1 MAVDSDRVINMA
13 RILAIVHIVV
23 GFLLICFGIAERAV
37 EYFWTGYGGF
47 GIWIGIW
54 AGIFMGFSITS
65 AVFGGIIIICYSI
78 AIAMYRYR
86 YDAYWYD
93 YNDNDYSGTA
103 SWRTESPTED
113 YWNRW
118 TTNGPTW
125 GWWGTTPR
133 QYITRYGRDHRYNTE
148 MALSAFIL
156 ILGIVEFATG
166 IWAAV
171 CLCLMNPCTCCYN
184 SSPPQQG
191 QTMYTANSG
200 YAMSQFPGGGPV
212 AVPMQAGGGM
222 VAVHTLPPGVQG
234 APPQMVVLPVTGG
247 VGSQPQF
254 VQVPTSGAMPTGY
267 QPQQVVMPPT
277 ASHGGYARMQNEQ
290 DPVVT

>member
-1 MAVDSDRVINMA
+1 
-13 RILAIVHIVV
+13 
-23 GFLLICFGIAERAV
+23 
-37 EYFWTGYGGF
+37 
-47 GIWIGIW
+47 
-54 AGIFMGFSITS
+54 MGFSITS

-86 YDAYWYD
+86 YDAYWYV

-156 ILGIVEFATG
+156 IFGIVEFATG

-184 SSPPQQG
+184 SSPPQQVSSLATESSAVKKWRNLL
-191 QTMYTANSG
+191 QELLKG
-200 YAMSQFPGGGPV
+200 YNKIPKY
-212 AVPMQAGGGM
+212 
-222 VAVHTLPPGVQG
+222 VHRLQ
-234 APPQMVVLPVTGG
+234 
-247 VGSQPQF
+247 S
-254 VQVPTSGAMPTGY
+254 
-267 QPQQVVMPPT
+267 
-277 ASHGGYARMQNEQ
+277 YAHKKLAFLC
-290 DPVVT
+290 